1 MAKKTDIKNS
11 IKEPIAMNKNDSVS
25 QASPQSLI
33 DDGIMT
39 TVHKGALS
47 LSEKTA
53 NTTSINE
60 HEDKERHFEYAIHFD
75 LISPLDN
82 TRINLK
88 RQKRQ
93 DIDTEQK
100 DTEQKKYDY
109 DAIVIGAGPAGE
121 AAAMKIAKA
130 GKRVAVIDPRKQV
143 GGNCTHVGTIPSKAL
158 RQSVFNI
165 ISNRRDPIMN
175 QGIDY
180 HLIPLNKVLTK
191 AREVVRRQVETHTR
205 FYERNRV
212 DLINGWASFKDNH
225 TLHIDLVDGSEQL
238 LSFDQAIIT
247 VGSRPYRPDLL
258 DFNHPR
264 VFDSDKIL
272 QMDYVVQRIII
283 YGAGVI
289 GCEYASIF
297 TGLGYK
303 VDLINTQDQL
313 LSYLDDEISDALSH
327 DFRQF
332 GVLIRNNEE
341 IDRLETFDDGVVLH
355 LKSGKKIRSD
365 AILWCNGRSGNTDS
379 LNLTAIGLEANR
391 RGQLQV
397 NEHYQTSVENIYAA
411 GDVIGWPSLA
421 SAAYD
426 QGRCA
431 AAYMV
436 GDENAQPVKSVPTG
450 IYTIPEISSIGKN
463 EKELTEEKVPYEV
476 GQAFFKHL
484 ARAQIIG
491 ERSGVLKILF
501 HRETLEILGI
511 HCYGNHASEIIHI
524 GQAVMESKGGN
535 SLEYFVNTTFNYP
548 TMAEAYR
555 VAALNGLN
563 RVF

>member
-1 MAKKTDIKNS
+1 MSKKSKGDETNNISDDKKDIELSNQNS
-11 IKEPIAMNKNDSVS
+11 GSAPSVAS
-25 QASPQSLI
+25 ATQAHSAGDHVFHP
-33 DDGIMT
+33 
-39 TVHKGALS
+39 
-47 LSEKTA
+47 
-53 NTTSINE
+53 N
-60 HEDKERHFEYAIHFD
+60 

-82 TRINLK
+82 DRIRINSGFTRDYERIK
-88 RQKRQ
+88 RDKH
-93 DIDTEQK
+93 DFE
-100 DTEQKKYDY
+100 Y
-109 DAIVIGAGPAGE
+109 DAVVIGAGPAGE
-121 AAAMKIAKA
+121 AAAMKLAKS
-130 GKRVAVIDPRKQV
+130 GKKVVVVDPRNQV
-143 GGNCTHVGTIPSKAL
+143 GGNSAHVGTIPSKAL
-158 RQSVFNI
+158 RQSVFNLI
-165 ISNRRDPIMN
+165 NYRRDPLFS
-175 QGIDY
+175 QGLDY
-180 HLIPLNKVLTK
+180 YQVPLNKVLTK
-191 AREVVRRQVETHTR
+191 ARKVVRTQVETHTR
-205 FYERNRV
+205 FYERNRIE
-212 DLINGWASFKDNH
+212 LRHGWARFEDKH
-225 TLHIDLVDGSEQL
+225 TLHIELGDGSGYETIT
-238 LSFDQAIIT
+238 FNKAIIT

-258 DFNHPR
+258 DFDHPR

-272 QMDYVVQRIII
+272 QMDYVVKKIII

-303 VDLINTQDQL
+303 VDLINNHDGL
-313 LSYLDDEISDALSH
+313 LSYLDKEISDALAH

-332 GVLIRNNEE
+332 GVLVRHNEE
-341 IDRLETFDDGVVLH
+341 IERLETHDDYVVLH
-355 LKSGKKIRSD
+355 LKSGKRIKSD
-365 AILWCNGRSGNTDS
+365 AILWCNGRSGNTES
-379 LNLTAIGLEANR
+379 LNLEAIGLKANS
-391 RGQLQV
+391 RGQLKV
-397 NEHYQTSVENIYAA
+397 DDTYRTEVENIYAA

-431 AAYMV
+431 AAFMV
-436 GDENAQPVKSVPTG
+436 GDKDAEPVSSVPTG
-450 IYTIPEISSIGKN
+450 IYTIPEISSIGKT
-463 EKELTEEKVPYEV
+463 EQELTDDKVPYEV

-524 GQAVMESKGGN
+524 GQAVMKLNGT
-535 SLEYFVNTTFNYP
+535 LEYFVNTTFNYP